1 MRDSKEFR
9 ERFQRWK
16 NGEKVYDAGRVVGY
30 TGGKEAEYWD
40 AVKDF
45 VAQYEGFKDT
55 TYLDG
60 KGIPT
65 IGYGFTD
72 PTLTKRGKIS
82 RSEAD
87 KYFID
92 RLKKEDNI
100 LRDTLTNWDQLG
112 TDAKK
117 ALISYRY
124 NYPAGFK
131 DTTNFIKYWNAGD
144 YMNAIKEVDA
154 GWNDTANPGLR
165 TRRMAEQELL
175 RSDPFLSGKVNAS
188 VPIEDPAS
196 LTFSR
201 PAPPLDFTAPRVS
214 TDVNQPF
221 RRVAADNQVNN
232 TAGWKA
238 LNHFETL
245 DILKDLDKGYNWKLP
260 KLPPLFP
267 LDANQWTKSLI
278 GYRGG
283 KDGEEVYHPYN
294 DLDKGYKYAPNT
306 EFSDFIKYKLPVLN
320 YIQRY
325 INSKSFADK
334 YQSHF
339 NRSLRF
345 PIDID
350 NVNVNYISDSSQDA
364 MNLDRNGYYKSPNEI
379 KIGTNWAGNEYGR
392 VIAHEVGHAIDD
404 HIAYPNDN
412 AMVGDDATYSDT
424 YKIFHKNKQIER
436 DLKALKEAYREQPN
450 MFITPMD
457 EALKYSKRFPNSLS
471 HDAQPRESYGDLM
484 EFRWELYN
492 NGIYDST
499 LNTPAKM
506 EHIKKYKDSV
516 KYKNRLFKYYSDED
530 ILNMLNTV
538 AQNTT
543 NNNNELLYA
552 KRGKDSLPCYT
563 TGEDGGFLNW
573 LKNALIGASVADAP
587 AVATASGWHNED
599 GQWRQNRTAA
609 DEDLGRRLV
618 DISMMSP
625 TNPATAA
632 LDGAFRLAAKGVKLA
647 LPGVKQALY
656 KIHPR
661 VKQNTID
668 IPEFNFDFPQDN
680 LPELSYDASIDDI
693 IQYAAD
699 NNTAIDFPTHPELL
713 SKWKSEAINAERRA
727 MDFYKNDVIPRTK
740 NVQDFWIR
748 DFGEIDKPNMNVYYN
763 KFEEYP
769 HDPFHTFAV
778 QHSPKKIIDIGK
790 NESKYLGFAN
800 QDGITIIK
808 QKDWLKD
815 LDDTIVHEG
824 EHAQRYNIGIDALI
838 SKNRQIN
845 DPATRKMINTL
856 AKSGKVST
864 VEYAYSP
871 SEIRALDDAY
881 QFTSDFLKEN
891 KIHQIAEKGATNRE
905 LRYKISKMNNYAV
918 GSDLDAIIDKMS
930 TKDIISLLE
939 NGNGY
944 SRNFLQKIN
953 NQIDNLVTYNKY
965 SREDA
970 YKEIWNK
977 YRFNIKRA
985 LKTVPVGAGVAATTK
1000 KQQK

>member
-1 MRDSKEFR
+1 MRRDPKAFR
-9 ERFQRWK
+9 ERFAAWK
-16 NGEKVYDAGRVVGY
+16 NGEQVYDAGRIVDYAGGKDALPGF
-30 TGGKEAEYWD
+30 TGGYDED
-40 AVKDF
+40 A
-45 VAQYEGFKDT
+45 
-55 TYLDG
+55 L
-60 KGIPT
+60 
-65 IGYGFTD
+65 
-72 PTLTKRGKIS
+72 
-82 RSEAD
+82 
-87 KYFID
+87 ID
-92 RLKKEDNI
+92 Y
-100 LRDTLTNWDQLG
+100 LG
-112 TDAKK
+112 TLENPTKHGLKNGIWRPPTDSTKWDVNQIGMGLDMRQEHNPIVYNFLKSKGRLNNPYLTESEERELRRQTWQQKKPILERFIKDKDLSERGILTAAGMLWQGHPYKMMNTPDSVTGK
-117 ALISYRY
+117 ALIKALETGDRDLSTVFDAYY
-124 NYPAGFK
+124 KYPANAK
-131 DTTNFIKYWNAGD
+131 RYASRINSNTNWWNSHPYG
-144 YMNAIKEVDA
+144 EPV
-154 GWNDTANPGLR
+154 
-165 TRRMAEQELL
+165 
-175 RSDPFLSGKVNAS
+175 
-188 VPIEDPAS
+188 EDPVS
-196 LTFSR
+196 PTFSR

-379 KIGTNWAGNEYGR
+379 KIGTNWVGNEYGR

-543 NNNNELLYA
+543 NSNNELLYA

-609 DEDLGRRLV
+609 DEQLGQNL
-618 DISMMSP
+618 DILSTFSRTNPINVMFEGAIGALPYIINTGKKYGVAMALNNAIRKGPKLSITKQPKIELSVNPVANSP
-625 TNPATAA
+625 TYDSSKTIVENFYNNMYDELYRQYDIDKQYKMAYDYARST
-632 LDGAFRLAAKGVKLA
+632 GR
-647 LPGVKQALY
+647 QALSNSTKTDAINKGFLSDNSDLEFLSGYFKRKPKVTFNSLPKSTVGLY
-656 KIHPR
+656 KVSPNEVI
-661 VKQNTID
+661 ID
-668 IPEFNFDFPQDN
+668 PAQ
-680 LPELSYDASIDDI
+680 ASINSMVPYHEFLHSLGVGRLPSYTGVDTNNYQYLLTNVTRGNKSLYPRFKRLERDI
-693 IQYAAD
+693 ETG
-699 NNTAIDFPTHPELL
+699 TA
-713 SKWKSEAINAERRA
+713 
-727 MDFYKNDVIPRTK
+727 FYKD
-740 NVQDFWIR
+740 
-748 DFGEIDKPNMNVYYN
+748 
-763 KFEEYP
+763 
-769 HDPFHTFAV
+769 
-778 QHSPKKIIDIGK
+778 
-790 NESKYLGFAN
+790 
-800 QDGITIIK
+800 
-808 QKDWLKD
+808 
-815 LDDTIVHEG
+815 
-824 EHAQRYNIGIDALI
+824 
-838 SKNRQIN
+838 
-845 DPATRKMINTL
+845 
-856 AKSGKVST
+856 
-864 VEYAYSP
+864 
-871 SEIRALDDAY
+871 
-881 QFTSDFLKEN
+881 
-891 KIHQIAEKGATNRE
+891 ATNGIFKNSARSYIKDPQEAVVHGLEEGAKYGIPPFAPYPGRNVVQKAYFDSLKHSTSE
-905 LRYKISKMNNYAV
+905 LTES
-918 GSDLDAIIDKMS
+918 LDTTNPQFFENFWK
-930 TKDIISLLE
+930 LLT
-939 NGNGY
+939 G
-944 SRNFLQKIN
+944 NFLPM
-953 NQIDNLVTYNKY
+953 
-965 SREDA
+965 
-970 YKEIWNK
+970 
-977 YRFNIKRA
+977 
-985 LKTVPVGAGVAATTK
+985 TVPFVIAPKTKK